1 MAAKAAN
8 AVMAA
13 KTLLSFSTCSSTG
26 GILIPVV
33 YIGHVLDVH
42 RSLYTLIADRSPGS
56 SESELLL
63 RSLSLPISLPE
74 FRGLGLWWLERLVK
88 LQLHQLSN

>member
-1 MAAKAAN
+1 MNPVRPALQGPEGFGGDGVEGADGGEGGNKAATGGDKAAKAAMAAKAAN

-42 RSLYTLIADRSPGS
+42 RPLYTLIADR
-56 SESELLL
+56 
-63 RSLSLPISLPE
+63 
-74 FRGLGLWWLERLVK
+74 
-88 LQLHQLSN
+88 

>member
-1 MAAKAAN
+1 MNPVRPALQGPEGFGGDGVEGADGGEGGNKAATRRRQKAAKAAMAAKAAN

-42 RSLYTLIADRSPGS
+42 RPLYTLIADR
-56 SESELLL
+56 
-63 RSLSLPISLPE
+63 
-74 FRGLGLWWLERLVK
+74 
-88 LQLHQLSN
+88 